1 MWAIF
6 IISVQQWPLEFQDHF
21 LSPSWC
27 PHKRPRSTNIWGAS
41 LHLHICWHRRWRPL
55 VDYKSRCCAEG
66 QTHRL
71 WEMGGRSK
79 TWFLV
84 SGLFGSPWKT
94 RHFCEWRAEWGLVWR
109 VRQEFAFRVLHLIP
123 FFFILLRNSFFPSR
137 IYLPVVS
144 RIREILF
151 IQRVACIFSYLSFQL
166 LPQFWYPGHRQSGD
180 SFQSWLA
187 QWKSLDRNT
196 VRVWNVIYIICL
208 PKVSGI
214 TAFLCSLVV
223 TTLNYRNNGSTVF
236 NPKYHWDPF

>member
-1 MWAIF
+1 MLKRVNCGSLEAGKHNNYLCLTLWHTFLLFIFLFLKSEWNSSLVGSLSDCQTFQWSHLKVPFFSNMWAIF

-71 WEMGGRSK
+71 WEVGRRSK

-123 FFFILLRNSFFPSR
+123 FLFYPSEQFILS
-137 IYLPVVS
+137 I
-144 RIREILF
+144 
-151 IQRVACIFSYLSFQL
+151 
-166 LPQFWYPGHRQSGD
+166 
-180 SFQSWLA
+180 
-187 QWKSLDRNT
+187 
-196 VRVWNVIYIICL
+196 
-208 PKVSGI
+208 
-214 TAFLCSLVV
+214 
-223 TTLNYRNNGSTVF
+223 
-236 NPKYHWDPF
+236 

>member
-1 MWAIF
+1 MLKRVNCGSLEAGKHNNYLCLTLWHTFLLFIFLFLKSEWNSSLVGSLFDCQTFQWSHLKVPFFFFFSNMWAIF

-71 WEMGGRSK
+71 WEVGRRSK

-123 FFFILLRNSFFPSR
+123 FLFYPSEQFILS
-137 IYLPVVS
+137 I
-144 RIREILF
+144 
-151 IQRVACIFSYLSFQL
+151 
-166 LPQFWYPGHRQSGD
+166 
-180 SFQSWLA
+180 
-187 QWKSLDRNT
+187 
-196 VRVWNVIYIICL
+196 
-208 PKVSGI
+208 
-214 TAFLCSLVV
+214 
-223 TTLNYRNNGSTVF
+223 
-236 NPKYHWDPF
+236 

>member
-1 MWAIF
+1 MLKRVNCGSREAGKHNNYLCLTLWHTFLLFIFLFLKSEWNSSLVGSLSDCQTFQWSHLKVPFFFFSNMWAIF

-123 FFFILLRNSFFPSR
+123 FLFYPSEQFILS
-137 IYLPVVS
+137 I
-144 RIREILF
+144 
-151 IQRVACIFSYLSFQL
+151 
-166 LPQFWYPGHRQSGD
+166 
-180 SFQSWLA
+180 
-187 QWKSLDRNT
+187 
-196 VRVWNVIYIICL
+196 
-208 PKVSGI
+208 
-214 TAFLCSLVV
+214 
-223 TTLNYRNNGSTVF
+223 
-236 NPKYHWDPF
+236 

>member
-1 MWAIF
+1 MLKRVNCGSLEAGKHNNYLCLTLWHTFLLFIFLFLKSEWNSSLVSSLSDCQTFQWSHLKVSFFFFSNMWAIF

-123 FFFILLRNSFFPSR
+123 FLFYPSEQFILS
-137 IYLPVVS
+137 I
-144 RIREILF
+144 
-151 IQRVACIFSYLSFQL
+151 
-166 LPQFWYPGHRQSGD
+166 
-180 SFQSWLA
+180 
-187 QWKSLDRNT
+187 
-196 VRVWNVIYIICL
+196 
-208 PKVSGI
+208 
-214 TAFLCSLVV
+214 
-223 TTLNYRNNGSTVF
+223 
-236 NPKYHWDPF
+236 

>member
-1 MWAIF
+1 MLKRVNCGSTEAGKHNNYLCLTLWHTFLLFIFLFLKSEWNSSLVGSLSDCQTFQGSHLKVPFFFFFNMWAIF

-123 FFFILLRNSFFPSR
+123 FLFYPSEQFILS
-137 IYLPVVS
+137 I
-144 RIREILF
+144 
-151 IQRVACIFSYLSFQL
+151 
-166 LPQFWYPGHRQSGD
+166 
-180 SFQSWLA
+180 
-187 QWKSLDRNT
+187 
-196 VRVWNVIYIICL
+196 
-208 PKVSGI
+208 
-214 TAFLCSLVV
+214 
-223 TTLNYRNNGSTVF
+223 
-236 NPKYHWDPF
+236 